1 MRIFLVGYMG
11 SGKSVLGAS
20 LAKDLGLEFIDL
32 DKAIEQKFGKDI
44 PSIFA
49 GEGEKRFRELE
60 EQALNDALEDDN
72 YVMATGGGTPSYGK
86 NMDRMN
92 EAGVTIYLKMSTDAL
107 AERLE
112 AEKDSRPL
120 LQGKSGSDLWNF
132 IHETLQQREP
142 DYLKAK
148 YKVRAKD
155 LKPAEL
161 AEFVRLYEL
170 QEEKVS
176 DGSGEEE

>member
-1 MRIFLVGYMG
+1 MRIFLVGFMG

-20 LAKDLGLEFIDL
+20 LANDLGLNFIDL
-32 DKAIEQKFGKDI
+32 DKTIEQKFGKDI
-44 PSIFA
+44 PAIFES
-49 GEGEKRFRELE
+49 EGEKRFRELE
-60 EQALNDALEDDN
+60 EQALNEALEEDD
-72 YVMATGGGTPSYGK
+72 YVMATGGGTPSNGS

-92 EAGVTIYLKMSTDAL
+92 EAGITIYLKMSTDSL

-112 AEKDSRPL
+112 SEKDNRPL
-120 LQGKSGSDLWNF
+120 LQGKSGQDLWSY

-170 QEEKVS
+170 QEEEEEL
-176 DGSGEEE
+176 SGEEE